1 MSTLAHIM
9 DQLQSDFNQFRAEV
23 SITNAILVHPTWQTH
38 THHFP
43 ATLWAYIDV
52 WVFQARSLFEAL
64 GWRRDERTDTQNA
77 RISGSIS
84 AARSFG
90 RLGGNLAMGP
100 STAVEFSSR
109 RFEGE
114 QGGEESERK
123 YSRRYSSLIAPCSTV
138 I

>member
-90 RLGGNLAMGP
+90 RLGGNSAMAP
-100 STAVEFSSR
+100 YTDAHQSASTSS
-109 RFEGE
+109 
-114 QGGEESERK
+114 
-123 YSRRYSSLIAPCSTV
+123 
-138 I
+138 